1 MSFLYPLFLIAGA
14 ALLIPIVI
22 HLFNLRRY
30 KTVYFPHTRFLKN
43 IQLRSQK
50 SSQLRYKWLLL
61 LRLLFLA
68 SLILAFAQPF
78 FVNKDA
84 ARMQDRLQVVYIDN
98 SGSMSLKQGARRL
111 LDIAKDAARQQMQ
124 KAPLGTK
131 FLLLTND
138 RAVSYTPLSAE
149 KAIAALNTIDL
160 AAKHKTTKQV
170 IAQVQGVVQTEAK
183 DGADVYYYSD
193 FQNRDAIPLSAQET
207 EHIKLYGVV
216 VRAADVYN
224 VYIDTAYLTSPVLQ
238 AGKSNELVVRTKVY
252 GDVPDELP
260 VLQLAVN
267 GQVKNAASLQI
278 EEEKE
283 SIDTLSFQVDNANW
297 QQIALTINDA
307 ALPFDDTFLISARST
322 PNLSVLVLN
331 EQLPSPYL
339 QAAFRAYNGFRL
351 DNRKLNEPISNWK
364 NYNLIILNEVTAIND
379 GLATQLNEAMQAGK
393 SICIFPGRTAN
404 YQQLSDGLNK
414 LGDITITG
422 LDTATQTAASIQ
434 RGSDLIQDL
443 FEDIPANVQLPTANW
458 HYSIHAGLAANQQS
472 VFNFRNGDPLFA
484 RYTPSKAALYI
495 SSTGIDLTA
504 GNFQGSYFFVPMLY
518 QMATRA
524 AGGNVYALSL
534 GTQQPA
540 YLPLD
545 NADERNMI
553 HLYSKGV
560 DAIPAQRQEGAGL
573 NVYLDEVVQQ
583 AGYYSLSAQGGD
595 TVVVAVNQSRTESD
609 LALTSLS
616 TLKEHWKEGEAVW
629 LTVDSISNMKAGTQY
644 TSFPLWK
651 LCAILAVIMLFVETI
666 VLAGSLRKQSAAT
679 Q

>member
-1 MSFLYPLFLIAGA
+1 
-14 ALLIPIVI
+14 
-22 HLFNLRRY
+22 
-30 KTVYFPHTRFLKN
+30 
-43 IQLRSQK
+43 
-50 SSQLRYKWLLL
+50 
-61 LRLLFLA
+61 
-68 SLILAFAQPF
+68 
-78 FVNKDA
+78 
-84 ARMQDRLQVVYIDN
+84 MQDRLQVVYIDN

-131 FLLLTND
+131 FLLLNND
-138 RAVSYTPLSAE
+138 RAASYTPLSAE

-160 AAKHKTTKQV
+160 AATYKTTKQV
-170 IAQVQGVVQTEAK
+170 IAQVQGVVQTEGK

-193 FQNRDAIPLSAQET
+193 FQQRNVAPTATQEV
-207 EHIKLYGVV
+207 ENIKLYGVV
-216 VRAADVYN
+216 VRAEEVRN

-252 GDVPDELP
+252 GNPPEESP
-260 VLQLAVN
+260 VLQLTVN
-267 GQVKNAASLQI
+267 GQVKNAASLQL
-278 EEEKE
+278 EAGKE
-283 SIDTLSFQVDNANW
+283 TVDTLNFQVDNANW
-297 QQIALTINDA
+297 QQIALTLSDA

-364 NYNLIILNEVTAIND
+364 DYNLIILNEVTAIND

-393 SICIFPGRTAN
+393 SICIFPGRTSN
-404 YQQLSDGLNK
+404 YQQLSDGLSK

-422 LDTATQTAASIQ
+422 LDTATQTAASLQ

-443 FEDIPANVQLPTANW
+443 FEAIPPNVQLPTANW
-458 HYSIHAGLAANQQS
+458 HYSIQAGLAANQQS

-495 SSTGIDLTA
+495 AATGIDLTA
-504 GNFQGSYFFVPMLY
+504 GNIQGSYFFVPMLY
-518 QMATRA
+518 QMATRS
-524 AGGNVYALSL
+524 AGGNVYAISL
-534 GTQQPA
+534 GAEQPA

-573 NVYLDEVVQQ
+573 NVYLDEVVKT
-583 AGYYSLSAQGGD
+583 AGYYSLAAQGGD
-595 TVVVAVNQSRTESD
+595 TVIVAVNQNRVESD
-609 LALTSLS
+609 LGMPTLN
-616 TLKEHWKEGEAVW
+616 TLKEYWKNGEATW
-629 LTVDSISNMKAGTQY
+629 LTVDSITNMKAGTAY

-651 LCAILAVIMLFVETI
+651 LCAILAVIMLLAETL
-666 VLAGSLRKQSAAT
+666 VLAGSLQKQSAAT